1 MHTKPWRGVRT
12 LNVPLLTGTSGMPS
26 RPEISEERASPDG
39 ESRRISMLICAS
51 RIEPVSAYHRQHTLA
66 SLRNGC
72 AFNAEALRTPSHTPS
87 ARLPAETHHIP
98 RAQRPVERLRDRIEL
113 RRLHEWLPANEF
125 GVLRFC
131 GAVRHLR
138 FQPRSGFSEHL
149 WDGAWRGAAGRRRSA
164 NDATPA
170 GPPS

>member
-1 MHTKPWRGVRT
+1 M
-12 LNVPLLTGTSGMPS
+12 
-26 RPEISEERASPDG
+26 
-39 ESRRISMLICAS
+39 
-51 RIEPVSAYHRQHTLA
+51 A

-87 ARLPAETHHIP
+87 AQLPAETHHIP

-138 FQPRSGFSEHL
+138 FQPRSGFSQHL
-149 WDGAWRGAAGRRRSA
+149 WDGAWRGRCRSA
-164 NDATPA
+164 PIGQRCNACRPTELTAFLVSNEYCCSANNDLEE
-170 GPPS
+170 S